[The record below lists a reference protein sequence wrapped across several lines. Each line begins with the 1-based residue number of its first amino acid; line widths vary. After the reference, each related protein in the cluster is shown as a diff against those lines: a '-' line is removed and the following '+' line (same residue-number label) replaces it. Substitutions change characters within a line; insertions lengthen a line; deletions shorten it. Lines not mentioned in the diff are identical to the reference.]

1 MQSCR
6 RPFYNYI
13 FPWLLWNKES
23 YKNHIPM
30 KSMNYFS
37 SSHLPLKRS
46 SFLVE
51 PNNHS
56 FLSPFLLSLWAYA
69 FRLSGMAEV
78 RRDRKKL
85 LGINLGSFKCLQ
97 FSLSKSKVCLIR
109 RKGFWIFPS
118 HFYKLVTI
126 ILCWEST
133 LPIVGHGCIYMF
145 NMCHLLQIQCMYFI

>member
-1 MQSCR
+1 MNRLEVLMQSCR

-13 FPWLLWNKES
+13 FPWLSWNKES

-30 KSMNYFS
+30 KPMNYFS

-56 FLSPFLLSLWAYA
+56 FSSPFLLSLWAYA

-78 RRDRKKL
+78 RRERKKL
-85 LGINLGSFKCLQ
+85 PGINLGSFKCLQ
-97 FSLSKSKVCLIR
+97 FSLSKSKVCLIK

-118 HFYKLVTI
+118 HLYKSFII
-126 ILCWEST
+126 ILCWE
-133 LPIVGHGCIYMF
+133 
-145 NMCHLLQIQCMYFI
+145 